1 MRIQRLRRL
10 WSVVDRMSP
19 LQRDITAALMTEDDD
34 WQDEVL
40 AERHGTTPGAV
51 RIERGLARRQLK
63 EALLRDGERYR

>member
-1 MRIQRLRRL
+1 MRIHPLRRL

-19 LQRDITAALMTEDDD
+19 LQRDVTAALMTGDDD

-63 EALLRDGERYR
+63 DALVRDAKHLR